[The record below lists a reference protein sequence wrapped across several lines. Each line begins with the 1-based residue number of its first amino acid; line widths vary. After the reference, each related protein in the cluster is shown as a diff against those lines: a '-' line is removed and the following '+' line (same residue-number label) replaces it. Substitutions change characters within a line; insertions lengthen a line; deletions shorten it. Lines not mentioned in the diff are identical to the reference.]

1 MSADATGMME
11 QRLEAAGFGLVA
23 GADEVGRGALAG
35 PLVAAAVILPT
46 GARIE
51 GVRDS
56 KLCTPRQ
63 RTLLAERIRTEA
75 LAVSIVRISPGR
87 IDRRGLQRCNLE
99 ALRRAL
105 AGLDKT
111 PDYALLDCFRL
122 RRLPYPSL
130 GVKKADV
137 VSCSVAAAS
146 IVAKV
151 FRDAAMRRYHRRF
164 PGYGFRT
171 NVGYGTRQHWAAL
184 RRLGPCDI
192 HRRSFY
198 GVTGFDGEVVRQPPE
213 ARNCWGP
220 EDVEE
225 RGSDER
231 RGPREV

>member
-1 MSADATGMME
+1 MVADALGVVE
-11 QRLEAAGFGLVA
+11 RRLEAAGFGLVA

-35 PLVAAAVILPT
+35 PLVAAAVILPA
-46 GARIE
+46 GVRIE

-63 RTLLAERIRTEA
+63 RTLLAERIRAEA
-75 LAVSIVRISPGR
+75 LAVSIVRISAKS
-87 IDRRGLQRCNLE
+87 IDRHGLQRCNLE

-105 AGLDKT
+105 SGLEQT

-130 GVKKADV
+130 GIKKADV

-146 IVAKV
+146 IVAKTY
-151 FRDAAMRRYHRRF
+151 RDAAMRRYHRRF

-184 RRLGPCDI
+184 ARLGPCDI

-198 GVTGFDGEVVRQPPE
+198 GVLGFGEEGVSRPPE
-213 ARNCWGP
+213 ARNCWEE
-220 EDVEE
+220 EDVEARGE
-225 RGSDER
+225 R
-231 RGPREV
+231 

>member
-1 MSADATGMME
+1 VAADAVGVLE
-11 QRLEAAGFGLVA
+11 RRLEAAGFGLVA

-35 PLVAAAVILPT
+35 PLVAAAVILPA
-46 GARIE
+46 GVRIE

-63 RTLLAERIRTEA
+63 RTLLAERIKAEA
-75 LAVSIVRISPGR
+75 LAVSVVRISAR
-87 IDRRGLQRCNLE
+87 SIDRRGLQRCNLE

-105 AGLDKT
+105 AGLEQT
-111 PDYALLDCFRL
+111 PEYALLDCFRL

-130 GVKKADV
+130 GIKKADV

-146 IVAKV
+146 IVAKTY
-151 FRDAAMRRYHRRF
+151 RDAMMRRYHRRF

-198 GVTGFDGEVVRQPPE
+198 GVMGFDRGGVLEPPA
-213 ARNCWGP
+213 ARNCWEE
-220 EDVEE
+220 EDDEARGE
-225 RGSDER
+225 R
-231 RGPREV
+231 